1 MRCFFDN
8 TTDAWDF
15 AMAMGASKEFNVT
28 DYGYTYMGDDETG
41 DQKPYV
47 DIEESEEVKV

>member
-15 AMAMGASKEFNVT
+15 AVAMGASKEFKVT
-28 DYGYTYMGDDETG
+28 DYGLTHMAGKEEE
-41 DQKPYV
+41 KEMPYI
-47 DIEESEEVKV
+47 DIEKEEQA

>member
-15 AMAMGASKEFNVT
+15 AMAMGASKEFKVT
-28 DYGYTYMGDDETG
+28 DYGKTQMAGREDGQEM
-41 DQKPYV
+41 PYI
-47 DIEESEEVKV
+47 DIEKEEQA

>member
-15 AMAMGASKEFNVT
+15 AVAMGASKEFKVT
-28 DYGYTYMGDDETG
+28 DYGYAHMEDSMTTND
-41 DQKPYV
+41 KPYV
-47 DIEESEEVKV
+47 DIEKEEEA